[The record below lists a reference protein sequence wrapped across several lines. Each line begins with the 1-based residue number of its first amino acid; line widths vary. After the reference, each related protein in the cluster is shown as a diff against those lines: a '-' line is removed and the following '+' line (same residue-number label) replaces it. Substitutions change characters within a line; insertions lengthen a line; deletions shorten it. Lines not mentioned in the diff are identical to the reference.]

1 MAEGHIRKYPILKH
15 LLTFSLTYYAA
26 KGCIVVFPVK
36 AWHVK
41 KDKPLILEAK
51 EEMRTYSRKKHTK
64 VPLNRS
70 RFPRSHL
77 PDNRSRSSWDDVQW
91 PIMQNVLLLSD
102 DRLVFLGSAK
112 SKLISHCL
120 KIHTNKQV

>member
-1 MAEGHIRKYPILKH
+1 MLKKILKQAFDFGGERGNEH
-15 LLTFSLTYYAA
+15 LF
-26 KGCIVVFPVK
+26 K
-36 AWHVK
+36 
-41 KDKPLILEAK
+41 
-51 EEMRTYSRKKHTK
+51 KKHTK

-102 DRLVFLGSAK
+102 DKLVFLGSEK

-120 KIHTNKQV
+120 KRHTNKQV